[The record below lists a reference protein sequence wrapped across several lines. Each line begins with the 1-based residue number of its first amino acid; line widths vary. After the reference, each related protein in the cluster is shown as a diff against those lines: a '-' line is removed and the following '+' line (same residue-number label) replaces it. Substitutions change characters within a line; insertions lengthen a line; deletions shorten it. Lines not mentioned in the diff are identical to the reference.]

1 MLNVNDIVKKTDV
14 RKLKLNNGMTVE
26 QTLLYEANRLKSLVE
41 KYLKE
46 YRKVFKPQM
55 YCRTGKLENSV
66 KVNSTIKIINGK
78 LTVLVY
84 FDENSTRR
92 SGFGVWINK
101 DGRGKYDDPQGY
113 EGEDVAD
120 LVPLINEG
128 YVVHKPVWFQDYEN
142 FGYREGNGFLDKAVM
157 EFNAV
162 NSLGIV
168 LDWRDVIQA
177 DWRGW

>member
-26 QTLLYEANRLKSLVE
+26 QTLLYEANRLKSLIE

-55 YCRTGKLENSV
+55 YSRTGKLEKSV
-66 KVNSTIKIINGK
+66 KVSSTIETINGK

-92 SGFGVWINK
+92 SGFGVWNNK

-113 EGEDVAD
+113 EDDDIVD

-128 YVVHKPVWFQDYEN
+128 YVVYKPVWFQDYEN
-142 FGYREGNGFLDKAVM
+142 FGFRGGSGFLDKAIM
-157 EFNAV
+157 EFNAT
-162 NSLGIV
+162 NTLGIV
-168 LDWRDVIQA
+168 LDWRDVIQG
-177 DWRGW
+177 DWRSW